1 MPDDVEAWFA
11 AAGDRE
17 EELRRVDALVMA
29 AAPGIDRQL
38 VPTGA
43 GAMLGYGL
51 MPCRPTSAKETT
63 TWPLIALAAQK
74 RHLSL
79 YVCAVV
85 DGAYLP
91 ERRADRLGKVSCG
104 KSCIR
109 FTSLD
114 RVDTGELSALVRD
127 AVATTAAGENAYS
140 AAPAVDR
147 AASSSSSITSAS
159 PVGRK
164 SP

>member
-1 MPDDVEAWFA
+1 VTESNEIAAWFG
-11 AAGDRE
+11 AAGPRE
-17 EELRRVDALVMA
+17 EELRRVDELVVA

-38 VPTGA
+38 VKA
-43 GAMLGYGL
+43 GSMRMLGYGL
-51 MPCRPTSAKETT
+51 MPYKPKSAKEAT

-85 DGAYLP
+85 DGAYLA
-91 ERRADRLGKVSCG
+91 ESRAQELGKVSCG

-114 RVDTGELSALVRD
+114 AVDTGALTAVLRD
-127 AVATTAAGENAYS
+127 AVAATEAGDNAYS
-140 AAPAVDR
+140 AV
-147 AASSSSSITSAS
+147 
-159 PVGRK
+159 
-164 SP
+164 

>member
-11 AAGDRE
+11 TAGDRE
-17 EELRRVDALVMA
+17 QELRRVDALVTA

-38 VPTGA
+38 VPVGA
-43 GAMLGYGL
+43 GAMLAYGL
-51 MPCRPTSAKETT
+51 MPYRPKSAKETT
-63 TWPLIALAAQK
+63 MWPLISLAAQK

-79 YVCAVV
+79 YVSAVV
-85 DGAYLP
+85 DGAYLA
-91 ERRADRLGKVSCG
+91 ESRADRLGTVSCG

>member
-1 MPDDVEAWFA
+1 MSVLGTDDPDAGLAAWFS
-11 AAGDRE
+11 AAGPRE

-38 VPTGA
+38 VPVGS
-43 GAMLGYGL
+43 GHMLGYGL
-51 MPCRPTSAKETT
+51 MPYRPRSAKETT

-74 RHLSL
+74 RHLSV

-85 DGAYLP
+85 DGAYLA
-91 ERRADRLGKVSCG
+91 ESRAGELGRVSCG

-114 RVDTGELSALVRD
+114 KVDVAELSALVRD
-127 AVATTAAGENAYS
+127 AVAATAVGDNGYS
-140 AAPAVDR
+140 
-147 AASSSSSITSAS
+147 SA
-159 PVGRK
+159 
-164 SP
+164 